1 MALTEVYTGST
12 AALSLAT
19 ADTPEGADA
28 KAVLDGYA
36 LQTVG
41 RLTDV
46 RISVDTA
53 LKEFYEVG
61 RRHPV
66 SLSPGDI
73 AIHGSA
79 QRAYVNGALLF
90 LLLGRGASFTAVAEP
105 YVQPTFEITMMFAD
119 PARPAEALSL
129 TLGGV
134 KFENWKLT
142 VPEDEFV
149 IENLCFRALTIGV
162 LDVGADNAGN
172 VVFAEQQG

>member
-1 MALTEVYTGST
+1 MALTEVYTGKN
-12 AALSLAT
+12 AQLSLAT

-28 KAVLDGYA
+28 KAALDGYA

-41 RLTDV
+41 RLTEV
-46 RISVDTA
+46 RVTVDTA

-79 QRAYVNGALLF
+79 QRAYINGALLF
-90 LLLGRGASFTAVAEP
+90 LLMGRGASFTAVAEP
-105 YVQPTFEITMMFAD
+105 YVQPTFEISMGFAD
-119 PARPAEALSL
+119 PARPEEALSL
-129 TLGGV
+129 TIGGV
-134 KFENWKLT
+134 KFENWRVT

-172 VVFAEQQG
+172 VVFADQQ